1 MPRGNNEVTPGNE
14 LPPGLAP
21 RQELP
26 NHIAACRRVSSASDC
41 LHEQSTLARALLT
54 YGCQGRHDRAGDPEN
69 APSCG
74 PSASI
79 NVSPEL
85 RQPPRDKDADGLSAL
100 EPAATSRRRT
110 ASGARPCD
118 SRRAGKARR

>member
-54 YGCQGRHDRAGDPEN
+54 YGCQGRHDREGTPRM
-69 APSCG
+69 
-74 PSASI
+74 
-79 NVSPEL
+79 L
-85 RQPPRDKDADGLSAL
+85 RPP
-100 EPAATSRRRT
+100 
-110 ASGARPCD
+110 ARAHQSTFHRSCD
-118 SRRAGKARR
+118 SRRPLTTHTAYHPSRRHLPPPARPLPPL